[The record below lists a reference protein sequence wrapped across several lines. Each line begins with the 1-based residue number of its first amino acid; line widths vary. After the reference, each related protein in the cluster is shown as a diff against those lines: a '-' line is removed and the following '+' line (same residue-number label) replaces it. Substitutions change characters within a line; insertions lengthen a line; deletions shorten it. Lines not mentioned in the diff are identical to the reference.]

1 MSRSRPKF
9 RDYFIK
15 QVHEPFGEWKKM
27 TESFEPQIIAFCC
40 NYCSYAA
47 ADLAGSIRMTYPA
60 NIKIILVPCSGRV
73 DPLHLI
79 RALEEGADGVFIAGC
94 LEGDCHFETG
104 NFKAK
109 KRVAYVRRLLD
120 EMGIEP
126 DRVQMFNIAA
136 SDAPKFAQ
144 VARAVTERIRELGP
158 GMGVKRERTAIAQ

>member
-1 MSRSRPKF
+1 MN
-9 RDYFIK
+9 
-15 QVHEPFGEWKKM
+15 EN
-27 TESFEPQIIAFCC
+27 FEPQIIAFCC

-73 DPLHLI
+73 DPLHLV
-79 RALEEGADGVFIAGC
+79 RALEEGVDGVFIAGC

-109 KRVAYVRRLLD
+109 KRVAYVQQLLE

-136 SDAPKFAQ
+136 SDAPKFAL
-144 VARAVTERIRELGP
+144 VAKGVTEQIRALGP
-158 GMGVKRERTAIAQ
+158 NMSGQRQLSLTG

>member
-1 MSRSRPKF
+1 
-9 RDYFIK
+9 
-15 QVHEPFGEWKKM
+15 M
-27 TESFEPQIIAFCC
+27 TEPFEPQIIAFCC

-109 KRVAYVRRLLD
+109 KRTAYVRQLLD

-136 SDAPKFAQ
+136 SDAPKFVQIAKE
-144 VARAVTERIRELGP
+144 VTERIRELGP
-158 GMGVKRERTAIAQ
+158 GIGVKREELKEAKWRKEI

>member
-1 MSRSRPKF
+1 
-9 RDYFIK
+9 
-15 QVHEPFGEWKKM
+15 M
-27 TESFEPQIIAFCC
+27 TEPFEPQIIAFCC

-60 NIKIILVPCSGRV
+60 NVKIILVPCSGRV

-79 RALEEGADGVFIAGC
+79 WALEKGADGVFIAGC
-94 LEGDCHFETG
+94 MEGDCHFETG

-109 KRVAYVRRLLD
+109 KRAAYVRGLLE

-126 DRVQMFNIAA
+126 ERVQMFNIAA

-144 VARAVTERIRELGP
+144 VARAVTEKIRQLGP
-158 GMGVKRERTAIAQ
+158 GLGPPKEKSAGPD

>member
-1 MSRSRPKF
+1 MNKRVIEF
-9 RDYFIK
+9 
-15 QVHEPFGEWKKM
+15 FGIGKM
-27 TESFEPQIIAFCC
+27 TEPFEPQIIAFCC

-47 ADLAGSIRMTYPA
+47 ADLAGSIRMTYPP

-79 RALEEGADGVFIAGC
+79 RALEAGADGVIITGC

-109 KRVAYVRRLLD
+109 KRTLYVRHLLE

-144 VARAVTERIRELGP
+144 VARMVTERIRELGP
-158 GMGVKRERTAIAQ
+158 GIGRPMENRQTPNKGENHDCC

>member
-1 MSRSRPKF
+1 MNE
-9 RDYFIK
+9 D
-15 QVHEPFGEWKKM
+15 
-27 TESFEPQIIAFCC
+27 FEPQIIAFCC

-73 DPLHLI
+73 DPLHLV

-109 KRVAYVRRLLD
+109 KRTVYVRQLLE

-136 SDAPKFAQ
+136 SDAPKFAL
-144 VARAVTERIRELGP
+144 VAKKVTEQIRALGP
-158 GMGVKRERTAIAQ
+158 NMSRQKEMSAETQ

>member
-1 MSRSRPKF
+1 
-9 RDYFIK
+9 
-15 QVHEPFGEWKKM
+15 M

-40 NYCSYAA
+40 NYCSYSA
-47 ADLAGSIRMTYPA
+47 ADLAGSTRMNYPV

-73 DPLHLI
+73 DPLHLVH
-79 RALEEGADGVFIAGC
+79 ALEEGADGVFVAGC

-109 KRVAYVRRLLD
+109 KRTAYVRRLLD

-136 SDAPKFAQ
+136 SEAPKFAR
-144 VARAVTERIRELGP
+144 VAKEMTERIRRLGP
-158 GMGVKRERTAIAQ
+158 GIRVQKEPLTAAQ

>member
-1 MSRSRPKF
+1 MSIGALKRNNQQPTF
-9 RDYFIK
+9 FGIK
-15 QVHEPFGEWKKM
+15 MNEN
-27 TESFEPQIIAFCC
+27 FEPQIIAFCC

-47 ADLAGSIRMTYPA
+47 ADLAGSIRMSYPA

-73 DPLHLI
+73 DPLHLV

-109 KRVAYVRRLLD
+109 KRTAYVRQLLQ
-120 EMGIEP
+120 EMGFEP

-144 VARAVTERIRELGP
+144 VAKKVTEQIRALGP
-158 GMGVKRERTAIAQ
+158 NMTGQRV

>member
-1 MSRSRPKF
+1 
-9 RDYFIK
+9 
-15 QVHEPFGEWKKM
+15 M

>member
-1 MSRSRPKF
+1 
-9 RDYFIK
+9 
-15 QVHEPFGEWKKM
+15 M
-27 TESFEPQIIAFCC
+27 TEPFEPQIVAFCC

-73 DPLHLI
+73 DPLHLM
-79 RALEEGADGVFIAGC
+79 RTLEAGADGVYIAGC

-109 KRVAYVRRLLD
+109 KRTLYVRRLLE

-136 SDAPKFAQ
+136 SDAPKFAE
-144 VARAVTERIRELGP
+144 VARKVTERIRELGP
-158 GMGVKRERTAIAQ
+158 GMGAPRGKLAEAQ